1 MILFSICI
9 YGALLESPTTLL
21 HLVCVG
27 DGLYQSTVTV
37 SQRRRDKDVIASHCG
52 ANRQTETW
60 AWVTNVQGGPSEA
73 GQRKIKR
80 MVSPR
85 NSENEA

>member
-1 MILFSICI
+1 MILFSVCI
-9 YGALLESPTTLL
+9 DGALLESPVVTLL

-52 ANRQTETW
+52 ANRQKETW

-73 GQRKIKR
+73 GQGK
-80 MVSPR
+80 
-85 NSENEA
+85 